1 MRLALVLAT
10 IAMVAACSAQ
20 PESDAASGAQPGLSA
35 ANSNPRI
42 LGRCCPDTDAE
53 LMALMKRYEDTPEA
67 ERSPELALWAYRM
80 TSGIPEQERIVV
92 RDSAAWAALWPRI
105 VGTHSPRPNPPA
117 VAFTKEMLLVVS
129 MGTRSS
135 GGYVIAIDSMT
146 VDGDSIRVAVREQS
160 PGPRCGTTAALSAP
174 VALARVERSDL
185 PVSFTTREVV
195 KDCT

>member
-10 IAMVAACSAQ
+10 IAVIAGCGAQ
-20 PESDAASGAQPGLSA
+20 PEPSVTSGESA
-35 ANSNPRI
+35 TATTGKPNPHI

-53 LMALMKRYEDTPEA
+53 LMALMQRYEDTPDA

-92 RDSAAWAALWPRI
+92 RDSASWAALWPRI

-117 VAFTKEMLLVVS
+117 VDFTKEMLLVVS

-135 GGYVIAIDSMT
+135 GGYVIAIDSMM
-146 VDGDSIRVAVREQS
+146 VAGDSIRVVVREQS

-174 VALARVERSDL
+174 VALARIERSDL